1 MPNLSDPRVSVVIPA
16 YNAAAFIEETL
27 DTVAAQTYRDL
38 EIVVVDDGS
47 TDETE
52 KIVNAYLERSKQP
65 GRCIRQA
72 NKKIAG
78 ARNTGVAAARGEL
91 IALLDHDDAWFP
103 NRLER
108 GLEAFDAPPE
118 VDLVCSD
125 EKVTEKG
132 RFLRVHRNGPLA
144 ENMYERLLFGGNALS
159 PSAVIVR
166 KSKIE
171 EVGGFR
177 ENPEF
182 NTVEDYDLWMRLSK
196 VSRFRFIPEVLG
208 EYHFE
213 ERGASRRIVYHHEN
227 LERLLLDHFRSHYG
241 DHPTLPQRLR
251 MRRRLAWGYRSALGL
266 LMTYREDPAAQRLFV
281 GKMLAAFPFD
291 PKNAAKAL
299 LWAIGSA
306 SAK

>member
-1 MPNLSDPRVSVVIPA
+1 MSAPRVSVVIPA

-27 DTVAAQTYRDL
+27 DGVAAQTYRDF
-38 EIVVVDDGS
+38 EVVVVDDGS
-47 TDETE
+47 SDDTQAVVD
-52 KIVNAYLERSKQP
+52 AYLRRSKLP
-65 GRCIRQA
+65 GKCIRQA

-78 ARNTGVAAARGEL
+78 ARNTGIAAARGEL

-108 GLEAFDAPPE
+108 GIAVFDAPPE

-125 EKVTEKG
+125 ENVTEKG

-144 ENMYERLLFGGNALS
+144 ADMYERLLFGGNALS

-166 KSKIE
+166 KSKID

-182 NTVEDYDLWMRLSK
+182 NTVEDYDLWMRLAK
-196 VSRFRFIPEVLG
+196 VSRFRFLPEVLG

-227 LERLLLDHFRSHYG
+227 LEHLLLDHFRSHFG
-241 DHPTLPQRLR
+241 DRPSLLQRLR

-266 LMTYREDPAAQRLFV
+266 LMTYGEDPAAQRRYA

-291 PKNAAKAL
+291 PKNAVKAL
-299 LWAIGSA
+299 LWAVRPA
-306 SAK
+306 RRR